1 VTDAVRWLTYDE
13 IAAEWNIER
22 ESARQLAIRKRWAR
36 QRGNDNKARVGVPE
50 EEFDARTADAT
61 PQGPSD
67 ATGDQPSH
75 DTGES
80 TSVIQVLTRH
90 ISRLE
95 AELDTLKEER
105 KAERERLEERAGA
118 LESKIGT
125 LEKDLA
131 AERLI
136 SAQVDG
142 LKAML
147 ETARQR
153 GDELKAER
161 DRWAGAA
168 ESNSR
173 QIERMNEEAKS
184 ARRGWWPFRRAG

>member
-50 EEFDARTADAT
+50 EEFEARTAEAT

-67 ATGDQPSH
+67 ATADQPSH
-75 DTGES
+75 DTGGD

-105 KAERERLEERAGA
+105 KAERERLEGRAEA
-118 LESKIGT
+118 LESKIST
-125 LEKDLA
+125 LEQDLA

-136 SAQVDG
+136 TVQVDG

-147 ETARQR
+147 ETAQQR

-161 DRWAGAA
+161 DKWASALEA
-168 ESNSR
+168 SQR
-173 QIERMNEEAKS
+173 QITHLTEKQAEP
-184 ARRGWWPFRRAG
+184 RRGWWPFRRAS

>member
-50 EEFDARTADAT
+50 EEFEARTAEAT
-61 PQGPSD
+61 QGPSD
-67 ATGDQPSH
+67 ATADQPSH
-75 DTGES
+75 DTGGD

-105 KAERERLEERAGA
+105 KAERERLEGRAEA
-118 LESKIGT
+118 LESKIST
-125 LEKDLA
+125 LEQDLA

-136 SAQVDG
+136 TVQVDG

-147 ETARQR
+147 ETAQQR

-161 DRWAGAA
+161 DKWASALEA
-168 ESNSR
+168 SQR
-173 QIERMNEEAKS
+173 QITHLTEKQAEP
-184 ARRGWWPFRRAG
+184 RRGWWPFRRAS